1 MEKDFVNLILETLEK
16 NMNINKSEDFIGEL
30 FEQRAEDIHREITQD
45 KKYKKQM
52 KRVAYINENII
63 NQYENAIDM
72 IKVMEEYANVI
83 DEIEDTIEKSMYKH
97 GLYDGLKLII
107 EGMKKI
113 DIKK

>member
-1 MEKDFVNLILETLEK
+1 
-16 NMNINKSEDFIGEL
+16 
-30 FEQRAEDIHREITQD
+30 
-45 KKYKKQM
+45 M
-52 KRVAYINENII
+52 KRVAYINDNII
-63 NQYENAIDM
+63 NQYE
-72 IKVMEEYANVI
+72 NVI